1 MRARKRPAQPRF
13 CPGPPDHL
21 KTRGRTLGLRNGG
34 YAASI
39 GRVSLRTGTP
49 VRMHIADGEVVV
61 ARILGQDSD
70 QVLYIA
76 VTSSRPE
83 KYAVCDS
90 TGFTVS
96 FSEIDRVQIVR
107 SD

>member
-1 MRARKRPAQPRF
+1 MLTSSGYRIALTSDPMPGVTDARDTIAE
-13 CPGPPDHL
+13 
-21 KTRGRTLGLRNGG
+21 
-34 YAASI
+34 A
-39 GRVSLRTGTP
+39 VRTGTP

-70 QVLYIA
+70 QVLYVA

-90 TGFTVS
+90 TGFTVP
-96 FSEIDRVQIVR
+96 FREIDRVQLLGDVVE
-107 SD
+107 

>member
-1 MRARKRPAQPRF
+1 M
-13 CPGPPDHL
+13 PGVTD
-21 KTRGRTLGLRNGG
+21 TRDTI
-34 YAASI
+34 AEA
-39 GRVSLRTGTP
+39 VRTGTP

-96 FSEIDRVQIVR
+96 FCEIDRVQLLGTL
-107 SD
+107 SSN

>member
-1 MRARKRPAQPRF
+1 MLTSSGYRIALTSDPRPGVTDAR
-13 CPGPPDHL
+13 D
-21 KTRGRTLGLRNGG
+21 TI
-34 YAASI
+34 AAA
-39 GRVSLRTGTP
+39 GRTGTP